1 MGDLL
6 RVRNLHVSITLPRS
20 EVEAVRGVDFR
31 IRPGSTVAL
40 VGESGSGK
48 SITALSLMGMDA
60 LVPTIGRDLTRGAAA
75 PGRAART

>member
-1 MGDLL
+1 MDDLL

-20 EVEAVRGVDFR
+20 EVEAVRGADFR

-48 SITALSLMGMDA
+48 SITAYAIMGLLPQNAQD
-60 LVPTIGRDLTRGAAA
+60 RR
-75 PGRAART
+75 R